1 MAPNSSGKAPKKTGR
16 PRSTPK
22 RGRPTKAVAARK
34 AREAERKSQND
45 TSVVGTPISS
55 TPAPTSGSRAYQ
67 VAMGKISR
75 AERFWGIS
83 APRSDATMWQ
93 ETTGAGETDEAFRAR
108 LSEGRSAPERAT
120 VTVDKALGEMGTA
133 KTSAN
138 PTGFTTPPIRERP
151 LPSLVGPDVP
161 TFIGTHR
168 AVPAGSLGSAFIPSS
183 MSTPVDTGKPAEG
196 PFLPPN
202 GPWMVR
208 FGESIG
214 ETGPASSLGG
224 HKEHVRPGSRALIPP
239 VVPDRPVA
247 PSVHINLGGI
257 PHPLAPQATIPA
269 HLTSSQFRPR
279 GDTQVTA
286 PQDSREPRL
295 IRSRRVQPEQ
305 AREEDA
311 DVYERLVH
319 LNDSIRRMME
329 DTGTK
334 EYHPSRGATSQ
345 PSGLVDLRGRVGD
358 STMKTWIDDDI
369 KKDWEARQAAQQETT
384 THVDPRS
391 IAHQRDEETVSPEE
405 AQAAKEAALADMRAM
420 TKKKKKSKD

>member
-34 AREAERKSQND
+34 AREAERKSRND

-93 ETTGAGETDEAFRAR
+93 ETTGAGETDKEFRERIAG
-108 LSEGRSAPERAT
+108 GRSAPEPETLT
-120 VTVDKALGEMGTA
+120 VQRSLGEMARRGE
-133 KTSAN
+133 
-138 PTGFTTPPIRERP
+138 TPIEPIRDRP

-168 AVPAGSLGSAFIPSS
+168 AVPAGSHGSAFIPSS

-202 GPWMVR
+202 GPWLVR
-208 FGESIG
+208 SGESIG
-214 ETGPASSLGG
+214 ETGPSSSLGG

-239 VVPDRPVA
+239 VVPDQPVA
-247 PSVHINLGGI
+247 PSVHTNLGGI

-311 DVYERLVH
+311 DIYERLVH

-345 PSGLVDLRGRVGD
+345 LSGLVDLRGRVGD
-358 STMKTWIDDDI
+358 STMKTWVDDDI
-369 KKDWEARQAAQQETT
+369 KKAWEEKQAAEQDPATY
-384 THVDPRS
+384 VDKRA
-391 IAHQRDEETVSPEE
+391 IAHQHDEETVSPEE